1 MRTCKAFVTTVKN
14 DGLAEIVFQSDHP
27 GIPGASDE
35 INQKVC
41 HCTPGPITI
50 DAENGAGARPGDM
63 VMVAWDKTARRKKTV
78 ILFGMPAIGLFIGLL
93 CAAGFAFIFFPLMA
107 LWVVFPMTG
116 LFAGLFFSVDFI
128 KKLQGDS
135 LPRIVRVIRSREDMA
150 SMPRVQHCPVG
161 NVDDRCSSCFGSRC

>member
-1 MRTCKAFVTTVKN
+1 MRSCKAFVTTVKN
-14 DGLAEIVFQSDHP
+14 DGFAEIVFQSDHP

-78 ILFGMPAIGLFIGLL
+78 ILFGMPVMCCRLCLYLFSFDGVVG
-93 CAAGFAFIFFPLMA
+93 CFSYDRPVCRSVFF
-107 LWVVFPMTG
+107 
-116 LFAGLFFSVDFI
+116 
-128 KKLQGDS
+128 
-135 LPRIVRVIRSREDMA
+135 R
-150 SMPRVQHCPVG
+150 
-161 NVDDRCSSCFGSRC
+161 